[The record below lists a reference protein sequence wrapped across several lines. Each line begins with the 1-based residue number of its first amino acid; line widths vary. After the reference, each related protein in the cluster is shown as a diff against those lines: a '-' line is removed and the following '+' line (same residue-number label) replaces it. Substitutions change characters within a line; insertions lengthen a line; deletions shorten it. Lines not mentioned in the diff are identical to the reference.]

1 MTVSIVELMLSLLIT
16 TQNRSYNYILIVNC
30 SNMTEEDIKNLSA
43 DLVNYENGWFTIDI
57 LYKGK
62 PIKRISK

>member
-1 MTVSIVELMLSLLIT
+1 
-16 TQNRSYNYILIVNC
+16 
-30 SNMTEEDIKNLSA
+30 MTEEDIRNLSA
-43 DLVNYENGWFTIDI
+43 DLVSNDNGWFTIDI